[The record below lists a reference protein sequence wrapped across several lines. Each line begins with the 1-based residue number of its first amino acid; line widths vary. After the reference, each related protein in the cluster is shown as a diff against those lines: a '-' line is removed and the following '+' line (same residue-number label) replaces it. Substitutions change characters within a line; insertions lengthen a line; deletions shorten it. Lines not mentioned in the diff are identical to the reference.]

1 MDVLGLKI
9 AEVGAGINQLLSK
22 IKLLENENRIL
33 KKELEAIQN
42 QNHQYVVK
50 MKEMEEENELL
61 IIAKRINNDQETT
74 EIKEKI
80 DELVREIDQCI
91 SLLSET

>member
-9 AEVGAGINQLLSK
+9 AEVGTGINQLLSK
-22 IKLLENENRIL
+22 IKLLENENRDL

-42 QNHQYVVK
+42 QNHQYAVK
-50 MKEMEEENELL
+50 MREMEEEIELL

-74 EIKEKI
+74 DIKEKI

>member
-74 EIKEKI
+74 DIKERI

>member
-1 MDVLGLKI
+1 MGLKI

-74 EIKEKI
+74 DIKERI